1 MSRNT
6 SIFALFQLPTGKLHG
21 EQSVEVFKSHS
32 RQSALMDKLDQ
43 MPLMHVLHLAA
54 RLANRDVALFL
65 SLQLL
70 PLLI

>member
-1 MSRNT
+1 M
-6 SIFALFQLPTGKLHG
+6 PTGKLHG
-21 EQSVEVFKSHS
+21 EQGVEVFKSHA

-43 MPLMHVLHLAA
+43 MPLMHVLHLEAC
-54 RLANRDVALFL
+54 LANRNMALFL